1 MSKIDFHSNP
11 LALAP
16 LAGYTD
22 LPFRSLAKRFGVDLT
37 FSEMISS
44 EALIRNSQKSL
55 KMLEKSPLEIPFIV
69 QIAGANEN
77 SIKEAVLMLNDIEGI
92 DGIDLNCGC
101 PVPKVVSQN
110 AGSNLLKDLPK
121 LANLIQIIKKYS
133 NKTYTSTKVRLGY
146 DKKIPEQIAQA
157 VQDAGADFLSI
168 HGRTRA
174 GGYSSKVDYEAIRKA
189 KMKCPNLP
197 IFANGDIN
205 SFKKAKF
212 VKDLTNANGLMI
224 GRGALGRPWIF
235 HQIKNNGEYSLELVR
250 ECVIGH
256 FDMMVEFYGQKG
268 VYMFRKH
275 LHSYSKGFDGASIFR
290 QNINS
295 IDDINQIREM
305 INEFFSFYPE

>member
-1 MSKIDFHSNP
+1 MSKIDFSKNP

-55 KMLEKSPLEIPFIV
+55 KMLEKSALETTFIV
-69 QIAGANEN
+69 QIAGSNEN
-77 SIKEAVLMLNDIEGI
+77 SIKEAVLMLNDIDGI

-121 LANLIQIIKKYS
+121 LSKILEIIKKHS
-133 NKTYTSTKVRLGY
+133 NKTYTSAKVRLGY
-146 DKKIPEQIAQA
+146 DEKIPEQIAKA
-157 VQDAGADFLSI
+157 VKNSGVDFLSI

-174 GGYSSKVDYEAIRKA
+174 GGYSAKVDYEAIKRA
-189 KMKCPNLP
+189 KDECANLP
-197 IFANGDIN
+197 IFANGDIKSLEN
-205 SFKKAKF
+205 ANF
-212 VKDLTNANGLMI
+212 VKELTKADGLMI
-224 GRGALGRPWIF
+224 GRGALGKPWIF
-235 HQIKNNGEYSLELVR
+235 RQIKNKEEATLELVK
-250 ECVIGH
+250 ECVLTH
-256 FDMMVEFYGQKG
+256 FDMMIEFYGPKG

-275 LHSYSKGFDGASIFR
+275 LHSYSKGFDEASSFR
-290 QNINS
+290 EKINS
-295 IDDINQIREM
+295 INDTKAVREV
-305 INEFFSFYPE
+305 ISEFFS